1 MVDIPLCSLI
11 SLWNLELN
19 CIIDSHFQ
27 FRVDYIEF
35 FFFFFL
41 KKYPTINV
49 FCIMN
54 VTASCISKYLTMEKH
69 VSIQVPPPALPAIAA
84 F

>member
-27 FRVDYIEF
+27 FRVDLDRDLF
-35 FFFFFL
+35 FFFFFENHETHWVSRVVSGHV
-41 KKYPTINV
+41 YPI
-49 FCIMN
+49 
-54 VTASCISKYLTMEKH
+54 
-69 VSIQVPPPALPAIAA
+69 
-84 F
+84 